1 MTPAIARKSFPM
13 SKTKMVSWL
22 DKLADQFMQ
31 MGFVDEADRA
41 RKIAAEVRALR
52 G

>member
-1 MTPAIARKSFPM
+1 MTPAVAPKSSSMP
-13 SKTKMVSWL
+13 KTKMVCWL
-22 DKLADQFMQ
+22 NKLADQLMQ
-31 MGFVDEADRA
+31 MGFADEADRA